1 LKVRPRL
8 DALITASL
16 TVPDSADSP
25 TPSPRA
31 STSSPTPPIATSASP
46 AQAPASPIASTS
58 NARPAGGGNGSS
70 SAVQANEEQRIARLE
85 AELESLRRQ
94 ERIATLEREL
104 LALRSGS
111 TASTSGGTSSSRKIK
126 PDPDER
132 TDIKRVKREAGEAS
146 PASQASS
153 SGKGK
158 GKAKEKP
165 AVIELSDSE

>member
-1 LKVRPRL
+1 LF
-8 DALITASL
+8 T
-16 TVPDSADSP
+16 DSP
-25 TPSPRA
+25 EPSPE
-31 STSSPTPPIATSASP
+31 SSPSPVPQVVASPSP
-46 AQAPASPIASTS
+46 AQAPASPLASTS
-58 NARPAGGGNGSS
+58 NTRPVERINGPSS
-70 SAVQANEEQRIARLE
+70 GVEADERQRIARLE

-111 TASTSGGTSSSRKIK
+111 STAANGGASSSHKIK
-126 PDPDER
+126 ADPDER

-146 PASQASS
+146 SSSQASS